1 MCARATHASH
11 PCPAQ
16 RGIRQKAWFLP
27 DASATCGGGA
37 HPCAWVYARPRGML
51 VGRGLSVGPSAGIIV
66 GVHILLIEDD
76 TEAAKFLVKGLRESG
91 YSVDHAA
98 DGREGLFRA
107 TEGQFDLVVTDRML
121 PHIDGLAIIQIM
133 RQKGVTTPVLV
144 LSALGSVDDRVK
156 GLKAGGDDYLTKP
169 FAFIEL
175 LARIEAL
182 SRRRSSTPDATK
194 LKVADLDFDLLARRV
209 TRNGREIELTARELK
224 LLEFLMRRAGQVV
237 TRTMLLE
244 GVWDLHFDP
253 QSNLIDVHIS
263 RLRQAID
270 RGSDRQLIHTV
281 RGSGYVLR
289 SED

>member
-1 MCARATHASH
+1 
-11 PCPAQ
+11 
-16 RGIRQKAWFLP
+16 
-27 DASATCGGGA
+27 
-37 HPCAWVYARPRGML
+37 
-51 VGRGLSVGPSAGIIV
+51 
-66 GVHILLIEDD
+66 VHVLLIEDD
-76 TEAAKFLVKGLRESG
+76 TEAARLLVTGLRESG

-98 DGREGLFRA
+98 DGRDGLARASEGLF
-107 TEGQFDLVVTDRML
+107 DLIVTDRML
-121 PHIDGLAIIQIM
+121 PHTDGLEIIE
-133 RQKGVTTPVLV
+133 RLRAAGNGTPVLV
-144 LSALGSVDDRVK
+144 LSALGGVDDRVR

-169 FAFIEL
+169 FAFVEL

-182 SRRRSSTPDATK
+182 LRRHPNAAHTTR
-194 LKVADLDFDLLARRV
+194 LKVEDLELDLLSRRV
-209 TRNGREIELTARELK
+209 TRGGRELELTTRELK

-270 RGSDRQLIHTV
+270 RGAAQPLIHTV

-289 SED
+289 GEG